1 MQSTHESSAPD
12 SEPLAPTVSP
22 KARVSSTLARV
33 LLGLVL
39 VANAPV
45 GTLIPIPPAGP
56 AGDAL
61 IGALWHSPYIMVLA
75 KLVELSVG
83 LVLLTNR
90 FVPLALT
97 IFAPVLINIVAFQA
111 SFSPQILPLG
121 LAMAALTTFL
131 AWQHRATYAPL
142 FVARPARPATRLR
155 P

>member
-1 MQSTHESSAPD
+1 MPSLHEGSATD
-12 SEPLAPTVSP
+12 RKAVHPTLNKKGSLS
-22 KARVSSTLARV
+22 RTIARV

-45 GTLIPIPPAGP
+45 GTLVPIPPAGP
-56 AGDAL
+56 TGDAL

-83 LVLLTNR
+83 LALLSNR

-121 LAMAALTTFL
+121 LAMVGMTTL
-131 AWQHRATYAPL
+131 IAWQQRIS
-142 FVARPARPATRLR
+142 
-155 P
+155 

>member
-1 MQSTHESSAPD
+1 MKSIHERSATD
-12 SEPLAPTVSP
+12 RETLAP
-22 KARVSSTLARV
+22 KADQQGRVSRTIARV

-45 GTLIPIPPAGP
+45 GTLVPIPPAGP

-61 IGALWHSPYIMVLA
+61 IGALWHSPYVMVLT

-83 LVLLTNR
+83 LALLSNR

-111 SFSPQILPLG
+111 SFSPQVLPLG
-121 LAMAALTTFL
+121 LAMVGMTTFL
-131 AWQHRATYAPL
+131 AWQHRAAYAPL
-142 FVARPARPATRLR
+142 FVARRVR
-155 P
+155 